1 MLLLAATVLA
11 LAAKYAA
18 ALTGPEVAAVF
29 PSSSS
34 SLKGGTIS
42 LPRFDLS
49 IISNGTHALYVANVS
64 STSPTSVGWLG
75 VGHGTAMADA
85 DFLLAWPTV
94 SGSSV
99 NWTLSHRL
107 PNSNALGGHAMPV
120 LASSSA
126 GTSTPAFY
134 TLVPALTTS
143 DSSSPFSI
151 VAFTRLVDPGS
162 SYPTAQGV
170 TSAALGSGTLDLIY
184 ASSSRNAGTAN
195 EGQATFSQHD
205 QPTGVTSIDMSAA
218 YAVAAN
224 ETSTQPPQ
232 AQQAPPPSA
241 AARRRRR
248 IFIAHA
254 ALGGLAFAIVVPLA
268 ILTARFGRERFAW
281 LPPHVALQLLAASMV
296 ITAFALAVSQTGNLF
311 ADLHQRLGLVL
322 FLLVILQ
329 LLLGYLAHLTLPSAL
344 TSSSP
349 SLSRPRPSLAR
360 AIHILLGLTILALGW
375 VQIHTGIKEGGEWY
389 RATLGMEEVPRAV
402 RGVFWTL
409 VGLFVLAY
417 LGEWVAAIRR
427 GVRGEKKAATNG
439 EALPLHEA
447 GEGGRKRS
455 RRP

>member
-11 LAAKYAA
+11 LAAAFA
-18 ALTGPEVAAVF
+18 TALTGPEVVAVF

-49 IISNGTHALYVANVS
+49 IISNGTHALYVANAS

-75 VGHGTAMADA
+75 VGHGTAMGDA

-126 GTSTPAFY
+126 GTSTSTFY

-143 DSSSPFSI
+143 DSSSPFSS

-162 SYPTAQGV
+162 TYPTAQGV
-170 TSAALGSGTLDLIY
+170 TNAPLGSGTLDLIY
-184 ASSSRNAGTAN
+184 ASSSRNPGTPN
-195 EGQATFSQHD
+195 EGQATFSQHN
-205 QPTGVTSIDMSAA
+205 QPTGVTSLDMSAA

-224 ETSTQPPQ
+224 ATSTPPPQ
-232 AQQAPPPSA
+232 TQQAPPPT
-241 AARRRRR
+241 
-248 IFIAHA
+248 
-254 ALGGLAFAIVVPLA
+254 ALGGLAFAIIVPLA

-281 LPPHVALQLLAASMV
+281 LPPHAALQLLAASMV
-296 ITAFALAVSQTGNLF
+296 ITTFALAVSQTGNLF

-322 FLLVILQ
+322 FLLVVLQ
-329 LLLGYLAHLTLPSAL
+329 LLLGYLAHFTLPSAL
-344 TSSSP
+344 TSCSP
-349 SLSRPRPSLAR
+349 SLSRPRPSFAR

-375 VQIHTGIKEGGEWY
+375 VQIHTGIKKGGEWY

-417 LGEWVAAIRR
+417 VGEWVAAIRR
-427 GVRGEKKAATNG
+427 GMRGGKKVAANG

-455 RRP
+455 RRT

>member
-1 MLLLAATVLA
+1 MLLLAATVVA
-11 LAAKYAA
+11 LAVPLAV
-18 ALTGPEVAAVF
+18 ALSGHEVAAVF

-34 SLKGGTIS
+34 SLKGGKIA

-49 IISNGTHALYVANVS
+49 IISNGTYALYVANAS

-107 PNSNALGGHAMPV
+107 PNSDTPGAHGMPV
-120 LASSSA
+120 LASSGA
-126 GTSTPAFY
+126 GTSTGAFY

-143 DSSSPFSI
+143 DSSSPFSS
-151 VAFTRLVDPGS
+151 VAFTRLVDPGP

-170 TSAALGSGTLDLIY
+170 TNTTLGSGAVDLIY
-184 ASSSRNAGTAN
+184 ASSSRNPGSAN
-195 EGQATFSQHD
+195 EGQASIGMHN
-205 QPTGVTSIDMSAA
+205 QPTGVASLDLSAP
-218 YAVAAN
+218 YVLAAN
-224 ETSTQPPQ
+224 ESSTPPPQ
-232 AQQAPPPSA
+232 TQQAPPPNA

-254 ALGGLAFAIVVPLA
+254 ALGGLAFAIFIPLA
-268 ILTARFGRERFAW
+268 IITARFGRERFAW
-281 LPPHVALQLLAASMV
+281 LPPHAALQILAASMTIV
-296 ITAFALAVSQTGNLF
+296 TFALAVSQTGNLF
-311 ADLHQRLGLVL
+311 EDSHQRLGLVL
-322 FLLVILQ
+322 LLLVILQ
-329 LLLGYLAHLTLPSAL
+329 LLVGYLAHITLPSAL

-349 SLSRPRPSLAR
+349 SFSRPRPSPAR

-375 VQIHTGIKEGGEWY
+375 VQVHTGIKKGGEWY
-389 RATLGMEEVPRAV
+389 RATLGTEEVPRAV

-417 LGEWVAAIRR
+417 LGEWVASIRR
-427 GVRGEKKAATNG
+427 GVTGKNKVAANG
-439 EALPLHEA
+439 EALPLRDA
-447 GEGGRKRS
+447 GEGGRKRT
-455 RRP
+455 RQT

>member
-11 LAAKYAA
+11 LAAAFA
-18 ALTGPEVAAVF
+18 TALTGPEVVAVF

-49 IISNGTHALYVANVS
+49 IISNGTHALYVANAS

-75 VGHGTAMADA
+75 VGHGTAMGDA

-126 GTSTPAFY
+126 GTSTSTFY

-143 DSSSPFSI
+143 DSSSPFSS

-162 SYPTAQGV
+162 TYPTAQGV
-170 TSAALGSGTLDLIY
+170 TNAPLGSGTLDLIY
-184 ASSSRNAGTAN
+184 ASSSRNPGTPN
-195 EGQATFSQHD
+195 EGQATFSQHN
-205 QPTGVTSIDMSAA
+205 QPTGVTSLDMSAA

-224 ETSTQPPQ
+224 ATSTPPPQ
-232 AQQAPPPSA
+232 TQQAPPPSA

-254 ALGGLAFAIVVPLA
+254 ALGGLAFAIIVPLA

-281 LPPHVALQLLAASMV
+281 LPPHAALQLLAASMV
-296 ITAFALAVSQTGNLF
+296 ITTFALAVSQTGNLF

-322 FLLVILQ
+322 FLLVVLQ
-329 LLLGYLAHLTLPSAL
+329 LLLGYLAHFTLPSAL
-344 TSSSP
+344 TSCSP
-349 SLSRPRPSLAR
+349 SLSRPRPSFAR

-375 VQIHTGIKEGGEWY
+375 VQIHTGIKKGGEWY

-417 LGEWVAAIRR
+417 VGEWVAAIRR
-427 GVRGEKKAATNG
+427 GMRGGKKVAANG

-455 RRP
+455 RRT